1 MTVNIG
7 VHPANPSLYHLSRL
21 GLLEELLAAHGET
34 AAWHRIGG
42 LDTAAALAD
51 GTIDFGGTGST
62 PPLSAQAAGYDLVY
76 AAVSAPRPG
85 HGALLVRADGD
96 DVSDGNITSLADL
109 KGRTVQ
115 LAIGSWQTHFVAKAL
130 AGQGLSYGA
139 DITAERST
147 AGSYQA
153 LLDGRID
160 AWVGQG
166 AELSAARREGLV
178 RTLAEAGDL
187 IADRSVFF
195 TRRDVADSRPELVA
209 LIVRA
214 LAAADAWAAGH
225 LDEAAAIAAE
235 DQGGTAADWRAALAA
250 LPWRLE
256 PVSDAFV
263 TEQQEAADILA
274 AAGFLPRPI
283 TVADARHAGLDTAA
297 AQALQTADS
306 PEK

>member
-42 LDTAAALAD
+42 LDTAAALAG

-62 PPLSAQAAGYDLVY
+62 PPLSAQAAGHDLVY

-85 HGALLVRADGD
+85 HGALLVRADG
-96 DVSDGNITSLADL
+96 GIGSLADL
-109 KGRTVQ
+109 RGRTVH
-115 LAIGSWQTHFVAKAL
+115 LAVGSWQTHFVAKAL

-139 DITAERST
+139 DITAERS
-147 AGSYQA
+147 APDSYQA

-166 AELSAARREGLV
+166 AELAAARREGRV

-195 TRRDVADSRPELVA
+195 TRRDVADSRPELVG
-209 LIVRA
+209 LVVRA
-214 LAAADAWAAGH
+214 LQAADAWAAGH

-235 DQGGTAADWRAALAA
+235 DQGGTAADWREALSA

-263 TEQQEAADILA
+263 AEQQEAADILA

-283 TVADARHAGLDTAA
+283 TVADARHAGLDATA
-297 AQALQTADS
+297 AQALLTAAS

>member
-51 GTIDFGGTGST
+51 DTIDFGGTGST
-62 PPLSAQAAGYDLVY
+62 PPLSAQAAGHDLVY

-96 DVSDGNITSLADL
+96 ITSLADL
-109 KGRTVQ
+109 KGRTVH

-147 AGSYQA
+147 AGSYRA
-153 LLDGRID
+153 LLDGRTD

-166 AELSAARREGLV
+166 AELTAARREGRV
-178 RTLAEAGDL
+178 RTLAEAGEL

-195 TRRDVADSRPELVA
+195 TRRDVADSRPELA
-209 LIVRA
+209 GLIVRA

-225 LDEAAAIAAE
+225 LDEAAAIAAA
-235 DQGGTAADWRAALAA
+235 DQGGTAADWREALAA

-263 TEQQEAADILA
+263 AEQQEAADILA
-274 AAGFLPRPI
+274 AAGFLPRPV
-283 TVADARHAGLDTAA
+283 TVADARHPGLDAVA

>member
-21 GLLEELLAAHGET
+21 GVLEELLAAHGET

-62 PPLSAQAAGYDLVY
+62 PPLSAQAAGHDLVY

-96 DVSDGNITSLADL
+96 IASLADL
-109 KGRTVQ
+109 KGRTVH

-139 DITAERST
+139 DITAGRSA
-147 AGSYQA
+147 AGSYRA

-166 AELSAARREGLV
+166 AELSAARREGRV

-195 TRRDVADSRPELVA
+195 TRRELADSRPELAGLV
-209 LIVRA
+209 VRA

-235 DQGGTAADWRAALAA
+235 DQGGTADDWREALAA

-263 TEQQEAADILA
+263 AEQQEAAGILA

-283 TVADARHAGLDTAA
+283 TVADARHAGLDAVA